1 MILGPRKVV
10 RLALKISAALL
21 GVLLLYLAITFG
33 QVWMAS
39 RHDTAQA
46 SGAIVVMGAAQY
58 AGRPSAVFRARLDH
72 TAELYREGFAD
83 VVVVTGGRQVGD
95 TNTEAQA
102 AAAYLAT
109 HGVPQDAILREND
122 GHNSW
127 EQLAATRRILAAR
140 GIDEVI
146 VVSDPYHS
154 YRIEAIAEEV
164 GLTAHVSPTE
174 TSPTRGVSAFRAMLR
189 ETAAVSV
196 GRLISYRRLMR
207 VDETVRVR
215 GR

>member
-1 MILGPRKVV
+1 ML
-10 RLALKISAALL
+10 RLVLKITAALL
-21 GVLLLYLAITFG
+21 AVVLLYLGITFA
-33 QVWMAS
+33 QVWMTS
-39 RHDTAQA
+39 RHDTAQPA
-46 SGAIVVMGAAQY
+46 GAIVVMGAAQY
-58 AGRPSAVFRARLDH
+58 GGRPSAVFRARLDH
-72 TAELYREGFAD
+72 TADLYREGYAEI
-83 VVVVTGGRQVGD
+83 VVVTGGRQLGD

-102 AAAYLAT
+102 AAAYLAAD
-109 HGVPQDAILREND
+109 GVPQEAILREND
-122 GHNSW
+122 GRNSW

-154 YRIEAIAEEV
+154 YRVEAIAEEV
-164 GLTAHVSPTE
+164 GLDAHVSPTE
-174 TSPTRGVSAFRAMLR
+174 TSPTRGLAAFRAMLR

-196 GRLISYRRLMR
+196 GRIISYRRLMR